1 MIRFP
6 EGFLFGSASSATQT
20 EGASLKDGKKQN
32 IWDLWYELEPY
43 KFRDLIGPNEASGF
57 YDNYKDDIK
66 LLKATG
72 HNSYR
77 SSISWVRLFPN
88 GFGEVNQKAVEF
100 YMDVFERIKAEGIQL
115 FVNLYHF
122 DMPASLQE
130 IGGWENKQVVEY
142 YVEYAKK
149 AFELFG
155 HLVDRWFTFNEPI
168 VHVECG
174 YLLQYHYP
182 MEVNPKKAVQVAF
195 NTQLASSKAI
205 KAFKEM
211 EINAKIGIILNL
223 TPAYPRSNHPED
235 VKAAEYAQLFAKK
248 SFLDPSVLG
257 KYPKELVEIIKS
269 ENLMPDYTDEELK
282 IIEENTVEFLG
293 VNYYQPLRV
302 RQMPYRLL
310 DDAIF
315 MPTNY
320 YLPYEMPGRKLNP
333 YRGWEI
339 YPDAVYDIGI
349 DIRDNYNNIEWLISE
364 NGMGVEDEER
374 FRVDGQIQDD
384 YRIEFFK
391 DHLKFL
397 HKAIEEGSNC
407 IGYQVWTF
415 IDCWSWLNAYKN
427 RYGLVELNLE
437 TKKRTIKK
445 SGEWFKKLSENNGF
459 EL

>member
-1 MIRFP
+1 
-6 EGFLFGSASSATQT
+6 
-20 EGASLKDGKKQN
+20 
-32 IWDLWYELEPY
+32 
-43 KFRDLIGPNEASGF
+43 
-57 YDNYKDDIK
+57 
-66 LLKATG
+66 
-72 HNSYR
+72 
-77 SSISWVRLFPN
+77 
-88 GFGEVNQKAVEF
+88 
-100 YMDVFERIKAEGIQL
+100 MDVFERIKAEGIQL

-235 VKAAEYAQLFAKK
+235 VKAAEYAELFAKK